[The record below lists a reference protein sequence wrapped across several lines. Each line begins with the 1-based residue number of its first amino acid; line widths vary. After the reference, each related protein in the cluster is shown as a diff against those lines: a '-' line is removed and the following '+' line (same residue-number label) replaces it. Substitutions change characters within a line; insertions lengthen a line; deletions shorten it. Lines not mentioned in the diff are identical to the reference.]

1 MLASTIAIA
10 SPLKRSA
17 MLGFVVT
24 VLWTASAVQAQSGQA
39 APRAIPS
46 LLQSY
51 CLDCHAADSAEGNV
65 DFETVFE
72 PDTSFAKRF
81 EVLSRAAEL
90 ISDGS
95 MPPQDEAQPSAA
107 ERVEF
112 QDWFESK
119 FVQSIQASPGAF
131 RVRRLSAHEY
141 RNTLE
146 SLLGFKLE
154 LAVIEAEQT
163 LTETSLV
170 MKLLPTDPPGPSGF
184 TNDTS
189 QNPLTLVL
197 WEQYSLILD
206 SALDDLL
213 SQEHLPKELAGELE
227 RESVMDFLAGFR
239 ARAFR
244 RVLAHDSQQLYQ
256 TQLHE
261 HWMEHFGEKSDCSS
275 AGGIAEFKQFIK
287 QELKVTLMSPAF
299 LHRGF
304 LAQSESKNEVLP
316 VDAFELAERL
326 SYFLWADMPD
336 EELMESASNGSLL
349 LNENYR
355 MQIRRMLASPK
366 ARNLSEDF
374 AMQWLS
380 LQEIENVSNNPPTM
394 LALRSQPLDF
404 LHYLFTEG
412 RPLLELVDS
421 SVSFINPHTARFYR
435 NERKQLTAYRK
446 QKGIE
451 VEALPN
457 QKILLEDTTPRGG
470 ILTMPGVLA
479 MNRGPIL
486 RGTWLLERIIGEHL
500 PDPPAN
506 VGQVPRSP
514 PGQKLSFRQRFEL
527 HRSQASCAVCHD
539 KIDPLGFSLEAY
551 DAAGAFRKAADYKP
565 TKQQIKRGEVPEGTI
580 DTTGRLPS
588 GENFEDFEGLKQI
601 LVGEKRRDVIENIA
615 RRMLEFALARK
626 LEYYD
631 KPTVETIVE
640 ELAKDP
646 QSTFHDLIFAIS
658 ESLPFTHTIHES
670 DDAK

>member
-1 MLASTIAIA
+1 MLAKIIAFA
-10 SPLKRSA
+10 SPLHRAA
-17 MLGFVVT
+17 MLGFVLT
-24 VLWTASAVQAQSGQA
+24 VLWNVPSAHAQSGPADQL
-39 APRAIPS
+39 AIPG
-46 LLQSY
+46 LIQSY
-51 CLDCHAADSAEGNV
+51 CLDCHATHSAEGNIN
-65 DFETVFE
+65 FEAVLA
-72 PDTSFAKRF
+72 PDTSFARRF
-81 EVLSRAAEL
+81 EILSRAAEL

-107 ERVEF
+107 ERGEF
-112 QDWFESK
+112 QDWFESQ
-119 FVQSIQASPGAF
+119 FVESIQASPGAF

-163 LTETSLV
+163 LSETSLI

-197 WEQYSLILD
+197 WDQYSLILD

-213 SQEHLPKELAGELE
+213 SQEHLPKELAGEPE
-227 RESVMDFLAGFR
+227 REQVMNFLASFR
-239 ARAFR
+239 SQAYR
-244 RVLAHDSQQLYQ
+244 RELAQDSQQRYE

-261 HWMEHFGEKSDCSS
+261 HWKEHFGNKSDCSS
-275 AGGIAEFKQFIK
+275 TSDHTLVNQFVK

-304 LAQSESKNEVLP
+304 LAQSERKNRELP

-336 EELMESASNGSLL
+336 EGLLESASNGSLL
-349 LNENYR
+349 IKEEYR
-355 MQIRRMLASPK
+355 KQIRRMLDSPK

-421 SVSFINPHTARFYR
+421 SVSFINPHTARYYR

-457 QKILLEDTTPRGG
+457 QKIQLEDSTPRGG
-470 ILTMPGVLA
+470 ILSMPGVLA

-486 RGTWLLERIIGEHL
+486 RGTWLLERILGEYL

-551 DAAGAFRKAADYKP
+551 DAVGGYRRAADYKP
-565 TKQQIKRGEVPEGTI
+565 TKQQVKRGEVPEGAI
-580 DTTGRLPS
+580 DTTGQLPS
-588 GENFEDFEGLKQI
+588 GEHFKDFEGLKQI
-601 LVGEKRRDVIENIA
+601 LVGEKRHEVIENIT

-631 KPTVETIVE
+631 KPTVDKIVE
-640 ELAKDP
+640 ELVEDP
-646 QSTFHDLIFAIS
+646 ESTFHDLIFAIS
-658 ESLPFTHTIHES
+658 ESLPFTHTIYES

>member
-1 MLASTIAIA
+1 MFAFTIAFD
-10 SPLKRSA
+10 SPLFRAAK
-17 MLGFVVT
+17 LGFIVT
-24 VLWTASAVQAQSGQA
+24 VLWNVPLVRGQSGQVDE
-39 APRAIPS
+39 RAIPR

-65 DFETVFE
+65 NFEAVFA
-72 PDTSFAKRF
+72 PDTSFAQRF
-81 EVLSRAAEL
+81 EILSRAAEL

-95 MPPQDEAQPSAA
+95 MPPRDEAQPSAA
-107 ERVEF
+107 ERGEF
-112 QDWFESK
+112 QDWFESE

-163 LTETSLV
+163 LSETSMV

-189 QNPLTLVL
+189 QNPLTLAL
-197 WEQYSLILD
+197 WDTYSLILD

-227 RESVMDFLAGFR
+227 REQVMNFLASFR
-239 ARAFR
+239 ARALR
-244 RVLAHDSQQLYQ
+244 RRLAQDSLQLYQ
-256 TQLHE
+256 TQLNE
-261 HWMEHFGEKSDCSS
+261 HWKEHFGDDSDSSS
-275 AGGIAEFKQFIK
+275 ASGIAPFKQFIK

-304 LAQSESKNEVLP
+304 LAQSEEKNEVLP

-336 EELMESASNGSLL
+336 EELLESASNGSLL
-349 LNENYR
+349 IKQEYR
-355 MQIRRMLASPK
+355 KQIRRMLASPK

-380 LQEIENVSNNPPTM
+380 LREIENVSNNPPTM

-421 SVSFINPHTARFYR
+421 SVSFVNPHTARFYR

-457 QKILLEDTTPRGG
+457 QKIQLEDSTRRGG

-486 RGTWLLERIIGEHL
+486 RGTWLLERILGEHL

-514 PGQKLSFRQRFEL
+514 PGQELSFRQRFEL
-527 HRSQASCAVCHD
+527 HRSQASCAACHD

-551 DAAGAFRKAADYKP
+551 DAAGAYRKAADYKP

-588 GENFEDFEGLKQI
+588 GESFEDFEGLKQI
-601 LVGEKRRDVIENIA
+601 LVGEKRQEVIENIT

-631 KPTVETIVE
+631 KPTVDTIVE
-640 ELAKDP
+640 ELVEDP
-646 QSTFHDLIFAIS
+646 ESTFHDLIFAIS
-658 ESLPFTHTIHES
+658 ESLPFTHTIQES

>member
-1 MLASTIAIA
+1 
-10 SPLKRSA
+10 SA
-17 MLGFVVT
+17 
-24 VLWTASAVQAQSGQA
+24 
-39 APRAIPS
+39 
-46 LLQSY
+46 
-51 CLDCHAADSAEGNV
+51 
-65 DFETVFE
+65 
-72 PDTSFAKRF
+72 
-81 EVLSRAAEL
+81 LSR
-90 ISDGS
+90 GG
-95 MPPQDEAQPSAA
+95 
-107 ERVEF
+107 F
-112 QDWFESK
+112 QDWFESE
-119 FVQSIQASPGAF
+119 FVQSIQASPGAL

-163 LTETSLV
+163 LSETSLV

-189 QNPLTLVL
+189 QNPLTLML
-197 WEQYSLILD
+197 WDQYSLILD

-227 RESVMDFLAGFR
+227 RDQVMDFLASFR
-239 ARAFR
+239 AQAFR
-244 RVLAHDSQQLYQ
+244 RELTQNSLQLYQ
-256 TQLHE
+256 KQLNE
-261 HWMEHFGEKSDCSS
+261 HGKEHFGDAPDCSNTS
-275 AGGIAEFKQFIK
+275 DIGAFKQFIK

-304 LAQSESKNEVLP
+304 LAQSEQKDEVLP

-336 EELMESASNGSLL
+336 AELLESASRGSLL
-349 LNENYR
+349 VKEEYR
-355 MQIRRMLASPK
+355 KQILRMLASPK

-421 SVSFINPHTARFYR
+421 SVSFVNPHTARFYR

-457 QKILLEDTTPRGG
+457 QKIQLEDSTPRGG

-486 RGTWLLERIIGEHL
+486 RGTWLLERILGEHL

-514 PGQKLSFRQRFEL
+514 PGKKLSFRERFEL
-527 HRSQASCAVCHD
+527 HRSRASCAVCHD

-551 DAAGAFRKAADYKP
+551 DAAGAYRKAADYKP
-565 TKQQIKRGEVPEGTI
+565 TKQQIKRGEVPDSAI
-580 DTTGRLPS
+580 DTTGQLPS
-588 GENFEDFEGLKQI
+588 GENFEDFEGLKEI
-601 LVGEKRRDVIENIA
+601 LVGEKRREVIENIT

-631 KPTVETIVE
+631 KPTVDTIVDELVE
-640 ELAKDP
+640 EP
-646 QSTFHDLIFAIS
+646 ESTFHDLIFAIS

>member
-1 MLASTIAIA
+1 M
-10 SPLKRSA
+10 
-17 MLGFVVT
+17 
-24 VLWTASAVQAQSGQA
+24 
-39 APRAIPS
+39 
-46 LLQSY
+46 
-51 CLDCHAADSAEGNV
+51 
-65 DFETVFE
+65 
-72 PDTSFAKRF
+72 
-81 EVLSRAAEL
+81 
-90 ISDGS
+90 
-95 MPPQDEAQPSAA
+95 
-107 ERVEF
+107 
-112 QDWFESK
+112 
-119 FVQSIQASPGAF
+119 
-131 RVRRLSAHEY
+131 
-141 RNTLE
+141 E

-163 LTETSLV
+163 LSETSMV

-189 QNPLTLVL
+189 QNPLTLAL
-197 WEQYSLILD
+197 WDTYSLILD

-227 RESVMDFLAGFR
+227 REQVMNFLASFR
-239 ARAFR
+239 ARALR
-244 RVLAHDSQQLYQ
+244 RRLAQDSLQLYQ
-256 TQLHE
+256 TQLNE
-261 HWMEHFGEKSDCSS
+261 HWKEHFGDDSDSSS
-275 AGGIAEFKQFIK
+275 ASGIAPFKQFIK

-304 LAQSESKNEVLP
+304 LAQSEEKNEVLP

-336 EELMESASNGSLL
+336 EELLESASNGSLL
-349 LNENYR
+349 IKQEYR
-355 MQIRRMLASPK
+355 KQIRRMLASPK

-380 LQEIENVSNNPPTM
+380 LREIENVSNNPPTM

-421 SVSFINPHTARFYR
+421 SVSFVNPHTARFYR

-457 QKILLEDTTPRGG
+457 QKIQLEDSTRRGG

-486 RGTWLLERIIGEHL
+486 RGTWLLERILGEHL

-514 PGQKLSFRQRFEL
+514 PGQELSFRQRFEL
-527 HRSQASCAVCHD
+527 HRSQASCAACHD

-551 DAAGAFRKAADYKP
+551 DAAGAYRKAADYKP

-588 GENFEDFEGLKQI
+588 GESFEDFEGLKQI
-601 LVGEKRRDVIENIA
+601 LVGEKRQEVIENIT

-631 KPTVETIVE
+631 KPTVDTIVE
-640 ELAKDP
+640 ELVEDP
-646 QSTFHDLIFAIS
+646 ESTFHDLIFAIS
-658 ESLPFTHTIHES
+658 ESLPFTHTIQES